1 MKDLSGR
8 LHQLRVDA
16 NNCAVMAMS
25 ATDPNKRELLKRLA
39 DELAIEALELE
50 QVVKSQTGHVGSDE
64 QYDEQY
70 DAFSKPALDP
80 PMPVRRKPLAGS

>member
-50 QVVKSQTGHVGSDE
+50 QVVKSQTGHVGSN
-64 QYDEQY
+64 EQY

-80 PMPVRRKPLAGS
+80 AMPVRRKPLAGS